1 MYRDVS
7 TIVVTAGASGKG
19 GSWGVRPELLFC
31 RDLAAI
37 RPPRGQTTRHFGRD
51 DKSRKG
57 TGLQTGHY
65 KG

>member
-7 TIVVTAGASGKG
+7 AITVTAAHREKG
-19 GSWGVRPELLFC
+19 VCGRRPALLFAEI
-31 RDLAAI
+31 L
-37 RPPRGQTTRHFGRD
+37 PRSVRHAPQTTRHFGRD

-57 TGLQTGHY
+57 TGHY

>member
-1 MYRDVS
+1 LC
-7 TIVVTAGASGKG
+7 GQ
-19 GSWGVRPELLFC
+19 RPELLFAEI
-31 RDLAAI
+31 L
-37 RPPRGQTTRHFGRD
+37 PRSVRHAPQTTRYFGRD